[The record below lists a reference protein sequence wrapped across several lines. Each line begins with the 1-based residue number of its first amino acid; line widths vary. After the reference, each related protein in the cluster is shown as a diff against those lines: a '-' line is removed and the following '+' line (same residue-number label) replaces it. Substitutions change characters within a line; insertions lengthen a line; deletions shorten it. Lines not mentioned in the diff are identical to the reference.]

1 MATTRFGLS
10 GYQVRPVGSFA
21 GKPPFIPPVVPII
34 ITRLGL
40 DAYGVRLTGDFSGK
54 AELPPVGK
62 PFLDGTRLTLDG
74 YSTISIPGGP
84 TGVFVGKQPFGRRGN
99 TLLKR
104 DWIN

>member
-21 GKPPFIPPVVPII
+21 GKPEFIPPVVAVI

-40 DAYGVRLTGDFSGK
+40 DGYGVRLTGDFSGK

-62 PFLDGTRLTLDG
+62 PFLDGTRLSLDG
-74 YSTISIPGGP
+74 YMTQPA
-84 TGVFVGKQPFGRRGN
+84 GVFAGKVQFGRGN

>member
-21 GKPPFIPPVVPII
+21 GKPPFIPPVAAVI

-40 DAYGVRLTGDFSGK
+40 DGYGVRLTGDFSGK
-54 AELPPVGK
+54 AELSPVGK
-62 PFLDGTRLTLDG
+62 PFINGTRLGLEG
-74 YSTISIPGGP
+74 YMTISRPGGP
-84 TGVFVGKQPFGRRGN
+84 TGVYARKVQFGRGN